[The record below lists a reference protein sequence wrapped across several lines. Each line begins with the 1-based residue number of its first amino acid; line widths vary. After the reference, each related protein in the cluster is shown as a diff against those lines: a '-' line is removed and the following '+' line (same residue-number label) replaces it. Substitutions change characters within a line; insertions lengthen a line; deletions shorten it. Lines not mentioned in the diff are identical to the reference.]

1 MNPFEMVVAIIVV
14 ITIGSVIKA
23 RHGIVKDRHGN
34 ESYRNHHADT
44 AEAAQLR
51 DEVRALK
58 ERVQV
63 LERVITDSEASSH
76 RLEREID
83 ALRDKNNV

>member
-1 MNPFEMVVAIIVV
+1 MSGAQLMVVLIVTIAIVGGI
-14 ITIGSVIKA
+14 IKA
-23 RHGIVKDRHGN
+23 RIKAGDTPAASRDN
-34 ESYRNHHADT
+34 AD
-44 AEAAQLR
+44 AQRMR
-51 DEVRALK
+51 DEIRSLR

-83 ALRDKNNV
+83 ALRDTKNV